1 MTSNQE
7 QTNFC
12 NQGCL
17 GFRGWDDEI
26 NPKPYLKNNNLK
38 FVGIRGGSIEIEA
51 KGDHELRGY
60 SNSNFNNRFDVD
72 ESRIAKIQAK
82 ISVEDFD
89 YLKGFAN
96 SNKKIDENDPRL
108 VKIRAKIS
116 EEDVDYLRGLANK
129 RFGVNNTG
137 LAKIR
142 ANISE
147 ENVVGFANSNSNI
160 RFGADPNNARYF
172 DSNSNI
178 RFGANP
184 NNARFFD
191 NNVGTISMCVIL

>member
-1 MTSNQE
+1 MTSDQE

-17 GFRGWDDEI
+17 GFRSWDDEI

-38 FVGIRGGSIEIEA
+38 AFGIRSGSIEIEA
-51 KGDHELRGY
+51 KGDHQLRGY

-96 SNKKIDENDPRL
+96 SNKRIDENDPRL

-116 EEDVDYLRGLANK
+116 EEDVDYLKGLANK

-147 ENVVGFANSNSNI
+147 DFAN
-160 RFGADPNNARYF
+160 
-172 DSNSNI
+172 SNSNI

-184 NNARFFD
+184 NNARYYDFKSNIRFGANPPTAQIMD
-191 NNVGTISMCVIL
+191 NNVGTISVCVIL